1 MQKKRILKVYS
12 QTRRSVSL
20 GFFSPT
26 TYTDVPAILLSGK
39 WLQAA
44 GFSIADHV
52 SVSVDDGMLVI
63 TKQEDPV

>member
-1 MQKKRILKVYS
+1 MQKNRILKVYA
-12 QTRRSVSL
+12 QTRRSERT

-39 WLQAA
+39 WLESA

-52 SVSVDDGMLVI
+52 SVTVDNGKLVI
-63 TKQEDPV
+63 MKQEDPS